1 MNAADAALI
10 GHFSY
15 HCAPMHSAGRNTFA
29 QRHLA
34 WLLWLVLLLPL
45 AQTAASWHLLS
56 HLPAGQPAQ
65 GEDPQA
71 IHADDCSLCN
81 SAAALIGGVPLATTP
96 AVPQAT
102 ARFDAPPAPLHSL
115 FPTPAALAYD
125 SRAPPSSPH

>member
-1 MNAADAALI
+1 MQTAA
-10 GHFSY
+10 
-15 HCAPMHSAGRNTFA
+15 RNTFA

-56 HLPAGQPAQ
+56 HLPSGQPAQ

-71 IHADDCSLCN
+71 IHADDCSLCS
-81 SAAALIGGVPLATTP
+81 SAAALIGGVPLATAP
-96 AVPQAT
+96 MVPQAI
-102 ARFDAPPAPLHSL
+102 ARFNAPSVTVHGL

-125 SRAPPSSPH
+125 SRAPPSPLH